1 MFMKWST
8 ENSFRKILGVCLCL
22 VLVLSGCSLLPDER
36 EEEILP
42 DIQPPQIS
50 QKPEYTVATKT
61 LETKVTV
68 MGKLIS
74 LQEESLYFSVGD
86 KFIDEVRV
94 KNGDYVE
101 KGQVIAK
108 LDVDDLE
115 KQLRLEK
122 INFQRDERAMKELL
136 RTKDQLETGEFEQ
149 QRITFEE
156 KRQKLVDLQEEI
168 DKATIAAPFSGTVVS
183 LSIQKGDR
191 STAYQTVA
199 IVADANLLVPAVKL
213 TKNDLDKVAIGMET
227 NVSISNG
234 GAYKG
239 KVKQLPVQK
248 AETPGNPGNP
258 GNPNNPTGNIERV
271 EDFLIVEVDT
281 PLAEGLQRGTPA
293 NVSIIVNRIENAIVI
308 PPSALR
314 TIGNRTYVQ
323 VVDENGKREVD
334 VEVGQQTATDVEIKQ
349 GLTVGQKVVGR

>member
-8 ENSFRKILGVCLCL
+8 ENSFRKLLAISLCF
-22 VLVLSGCSLLPDER
+22 VLVLTGCSLLPEER
-36 EEEILP
+36 AEEVLP
-42 DIQPPQIS
+42 DIIPPQIS
-50 QKPEYTVATKT
+50 QKPEYTVSTKT

-74 LQEESLYFSVGD
+74 LQEESLYFNVGE
-86 KFIDEVRV
+86 KFVDEVHV
-94 KNGDYVE
+94 KTGDFVE
-101 KGQVIAK
+101 KGKVIAK
-108 LDVDDLE
+108 LDVSDLE
-115 KQLRLEK
+115 KELRLEK
-122 INFQRDERAMKELL
+122 INFERDERAMKELL
-136 RTKDQLETGEFEQ
+136 RTKDQLGPGEFEQ

-168 DKATIAAPFSGTVVS
+168 NKASLIAPFSGTVVS

-199 IVADANLLVPAVKL
+199 IVADTSKMVPAVKL
-213 TKNDLDKVAIGMET
+213 TKNDLDKIAIGMET
-227 NVSISNG
+227 TVTISNG

-248 AETPGNPGNP
+248 AETPNNPGNP
-258 GNPNNPTGNIERV
+258 SPDSNIERV
-271 EDFLIVEVDT
+271 EDFVIIELEQ
-281 PLAEGLQRGTPA
+281 PLDAALTRGTPS
-293 NVSIIVNRIENAIVI
+293 NISIVVNRIENAIVI

-314 TIGNRTYVQ
+314 SIGNRTYVQ
-323 VVDENGKREVD
+323 VAEENGKREVD